1 MTPFTQPAEDLS
13 RKAKEYID
21 LRLDDVKLRTAKGLS
36 ITASKLVAFFLI
48 IGVGTSLILALSFG
62 LILLIGELIGSYA
75 WSAFGVSVLLALGLW
90 ILIRRRDHLFKDTF
104 VPLFINLFFNDDDD
118 DEQEEY
124 IPGHQDAG

>member
-21 LRLDDVKLRTAKGLS
+21 LRLDDIKLRTAKGLS

-48 IGVGTSLILALSFG
+48 IGVATSLLLALSFG
-62 LILLIGELIGSYA
+62 LILLVGELTGSYA
-75 WSAFGVSVLLALGLW
+75 WSAIGVAVLEGIGLW

-104 VPLFINLFFNDDDD
+104 VPLFINLFFNDDDN
-118 DEQEEY
+118 DENEE
-124 IPGHQDAG
+124 

>member
-48 IGVGTSLILALSFG
+48 IGVATSLLLALSFG

-75 WSAFGVSVLLALGLW
+75 WSAIGVAVLEGIGLW
-90 ILIRRRDHLFKDTF
+90 ILIARRDHLFKDTF

-118 DEQEEY
+118 DENEE
-124 IPGHQDAG
+124 

>member
-1 MTPFTQPAEDLS
+1 MTRFTEPAEDLS

-21 LRLDDVKLRTAKGLS
+21 LRLADVKLRTARGLS

-118 DEQEEY
+118 EQEE
-124 IPGHQDAG
+124 